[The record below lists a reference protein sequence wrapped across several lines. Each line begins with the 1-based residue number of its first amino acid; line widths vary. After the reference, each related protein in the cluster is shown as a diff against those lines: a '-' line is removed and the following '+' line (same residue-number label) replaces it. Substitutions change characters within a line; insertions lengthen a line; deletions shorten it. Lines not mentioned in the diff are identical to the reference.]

1 MEAIL
6 KKIVPEFEEGIVTIE
21 KIGRVA
27 GKRTKILVAST
38 DESIDPVGVFVGHKG
53 DRINTVLSL
62 LDGEKVDFVEDI
74 DDPKELITRL
84 LKPAQVE
91 SLEFKDNGK
100 VTARVEESQKSLA
113 IGKGACNIKLA
124 SQLSGYQIEVI

>member
-1 MEAIL
+1 M
-6 KKIVPEFEEGIVTIE
+6 
-21 KIGRVA
+21 
-27 GKRTKILVAST
+27 VAST

-100 VTARVEESQKSLA
+100 VTARVEESQRSLA
-113 IGKGACNIKLA
+113 IGRGACNIKLA

>member
-1 MEAIL
+1 M
-6 KKIVPEFEEGIVTIE
+6 
-21 KIGRVA
+21 
-27 GKRTKILVAST
+27 VAST

-62 LDGEKVDFVEDI
+62 LDGENI

-113 IGKGACNIKLA
+113 IGRGACNIKLA